1 MKRKIVI
8 TLLALISLCSITFST
23 IAESLTEQ
31 QKKIQEQIRENKDKL
46 KQVENNLSE
55 TMKEVQ
61 NLNNSILS
69 YENEIGDLNKNLES
83 LENEIKQTE
92 EELKTSEENHE
103 KQTQLFQTRL
113 VAMAE
118 AGDTTYLDV
127 LLNAAD
133 FTDLISKYYL
143 VTEMANLDVELLEKI
158 EAETKKIQETKNSLD
173 EKRNK
178 VVEAKAEVE
187 KKATAL
193 KNAKVQ
199 KNSYVAKLNDEEK
212 ALQNDIEAFNNEL
225 SKVNSAIEEARRKEE
240 EERKANNNGNS
251 GSNGS
256 SGSYNKYTGGTL
268 SWPTRI
274 TKRVNSVYA
283 PGGRTDISVSG
294 TTHKGIDL
302 YAPHGTPIYAAAEG
316 KVIYINSSGWGGGF
330 GTYVVLSHGNGLYT
344 LYAHGS
350 GIGNISVGSTV
361 NTNTV
366 IMYSGNTGWSYG
378 AHLHFEVCLGS
389 ISNKVNP
396 APYLGI
402 QNKVGYVQ

>member
-8 TLLALISLCSITFST
+8 TIIALISLCSITFST

-31 QKKIQEQIRENKDKL
+31 QKKIQQQLRENKDKL
-46 KQVENNLSE
+46 KQVEDNLSE
-55 TMKEVQ
+55 AMKELQ
-61 NLNNSILS
+61 NLNATISE
-69 YENEIGDLNKNLES
+69 YENEIQELNGNLADLEQDIKEKKEKLQES
-83 LENEIKQTE
+83 EKKQGE
-92 EELKTSEENHE
+92 
-103 KQTQLFQTRL
+103 R
-113 VAMAE
+113 AE
-118 AGDTTYLDV
+118 ALETRTLAMLKMNDTTYLDV
-127 LLNAAD
+127 LLSSSD
-133 FTDLISKYYL
+133 FNDLITHYYMIEKMADWDNDFIE
-143 VTEMANLDVELLEKI
+143 EMKHEI
-158 EAETKKIQETKNSLD
+158 EENKKIKESL
-173 EKRNK
+173 EAKREE
-178 VVEAKAEVE
+178 VITAKAEIE
-187 KKATAL
+187 KKSTAL
-193 KNAKVQ
+193 RNAKVQ

-212 ALQNDIEAFNNEL
+212 ALQSDIDAFNNEL
-225 SKVNSAIEEARRKEE
+225 SKVNVAIEQQRKKEE
-240 EERKANNNGNS
+240 EERKKNNNTSSGT
-251 GSNGS
+251 GSNDD
-256 SGSYNKYTGGTL
+256 YNKYTGGTL

-316 KVIYINSSGWGGGF
+316 KVVYINYSGWGGGF

>member
-8 TLLALISLCSITFST
+8 TIVALISLCSITFST

-31 QKKIQEQIRENKDKL
+31 QKKIQQQIRENKDKL
-46 KQVENNLSE
+46 QQVENNLSE
-55 TMKEVQ
+55 AMKEVQ
-61 NLNNSILS
+61 NLDKSILE
-69 YENEIGDLNKNLES
+69 YENQIQDLNENLEN
-83 LENEIKQTE
+83 LEQDIKEKE
-92 EELKTSEENHE
+92 EKLEESEKKQGKRVEALETRTLAMLKMN
-103 KQTQLFQTRL
+103 
-113 VAMAE
+113 
-118 AGDTTYLDV
+118 DTTYLDV
-127 LLNAAD
+127 LLSSSD
-133 FTDLISKYYL
+133 FNDLITHYYMIEKMADWDNDFIE
-143 VTEMANLDVELLEKI
+143 EMKKEIEENQKI
-158 EAETKKIQETKNSLD
+158 KESLETKREEVIT
-173 EKRNK
+173 
-178 VVEAKAEVE
+178 AKAEIE
-187 KKATAL
+187 KKSTAL

-199 KNSYVAKLNDEEK
+199 KSRYVAKLNDEEK
-212 ALQNDIEAFNNEL
+212 ALQSDIDEFNNEL
-225 SKVNSAIEEARRKEE
+225 NKVNAAIQEEKRKEE
-240 EERKANNNGNS
+240 EEKAKNNGGS
-251 GSNGS
+251 GNT
-256 SGSYNKYTGGTL
+256 GSYNKYTGGTL

-316 KVIYINSSGWGGGF
+316 RVVYINSSGWGGGF

-402 QNKVGYVQ
+402 ENKVGYVQ